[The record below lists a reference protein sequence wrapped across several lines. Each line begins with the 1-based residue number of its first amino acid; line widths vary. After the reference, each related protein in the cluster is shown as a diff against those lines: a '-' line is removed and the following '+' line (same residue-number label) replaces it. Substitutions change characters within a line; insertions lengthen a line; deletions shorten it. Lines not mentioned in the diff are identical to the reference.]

1 VQRQADEDRAEQDE
15 QHPGLSDGG
24 KEPRNQQGS
33 VDVGLVQF
41 QSRIQE
47 VLPFRDGEL
56 DFPVNSGRS
65 FKRAMLYA
73 RSEIDVEETS

>member
-1 VQRQADEDRAEQDE
+1 M
-15 QHPGLSDGG
+15 
-24 KEPRNQQGS
+24 NQQVRN
-33 VDVGLVQF
+33 VDQRCCSFETPQGEGLMSFGGVHF
-41 QSRIQE
+41 GDSKRGDARRTNRLVE
-47 VLPFRDGEL
+47 VL

>member
-1 VQRQADEDRAEQDE
+1 MVVELKTA
-15 QHPGLSDGG
+15 
-24 KEPRNQQGS
+24 
-33 VDVGLVQF
+33 VVW
-41 QSRIQE
+41 SRFFGE
-47 VLPFRDGEL
+47 V